1 MQSVKKEKI
10 LGIRRENKNKWERRV
25 ALTPE
30 AVKILVDSGIKV
42 IVQPCN
48 LRCSTNKQYLEAGAE
63 IEENIQLADVIFG
76 VKEIPLDFLF
86 PNKTFIFFSHTF
98 KGQIS
103 NMPALKTILENNIR
117 LIDYELIKEN
127 KEVNPQR
134 LVAFGKFAGIVGT
147 IDFLQGIGDFLMYKK
162 TYIPFLHTGFS
173 YMYPSLELAKKRI
186 SKVGE
191 LLKREKINSK
201 ILPLVFAVTGNG
213 RVAKGSEEI
222 LTLLPHKWIE
232 PDDLQHL
239 FDKNTNSN
247 NECNDFVYLTRIE
260 HKHMYCKKSETER
273 DAIYKTFDKEHF
285 YANKKEYKSV
295 FAEKYLP
302 FLSVIFHCMYW
313 DSDSPVIISDSEAR
327 NLAEEGRL
335 RLIGIT
341 DITCDFPVSSIELL
355 KKTTT
360 IENPFYTIDPKTGSI
375 EHDFKKMSKN
385 SILYHAVDHL
395 PSELPFASSNHFSE
409 KLLPFVKDIL
419 NSDYPCEYGS
429 ELLPLEIQNACET
442 WNGKLC
448 PKYEYLYKELS
459 KYFVEYKELAESVE
473 RKKSK

>member
-1 MQSVKKEKI
+1 MQSLSKQKI

-30 AVKILVDSGIKV
+30 AVKILVDSGLKV
-42 IVQPCN
+42 IIQPCN
-48 LRCSTNKQYLEAGAE
+48 LRCYTNKQYTDVGAE
-63 IEENIQLADVIFG
+63 IEENIQRADVIFG
-76 VKEIPLDFLF
+76 VKEIPLDFLY
-86 PNKTFIFFSHTF
+86 PDKTFIFFSHTF
-98 KGQIS
+98 KGQIA
-103 NMPALKTILENNIR
+103 NMPALRDILEKNIR

-127 KEVNPQR
+127 KEINPQR
-134 LVAFGKFAGIVGT
+134 LVAFGRFAGIVGT

-162 TYIPFLHTGFS
+162 TYTPFLHTGFS

-191 LLKREKINSK
+191 LIKREKLNSK
-201 ILPLVFAVTGNG
+201 ILPLVFAITGNG

-232 PDDLQHL
+232 PDDLQEL
-239 FDKNTNSN
+239 LENNKS

-260 HKHMYCKKSETER
+260 HKHMYCKKSEQER
-273 DAIYKTFDKEHF
+273 EVSYKTFDKEHF
-285 YANKKEYKSV
+285 YANKQEYKSI
-295 FAEKYLP
+295 FANKYLP
-302 FLSVIFHCMYW
+302 YLSAIFHCMYW
-313 DSDSPVIISDSEAR
+313 DSESPVIISDSEAR
-327 NLAEEGRL
+327 SLAEDGKL

-360 IENPFYTIDPKTGSI
+360 IEDPFYTIDPKTGSI
-375 EHDFKKMSKN
+375 EHDFKKMSKD

-419 NSDYPCEYGS
+419 NSDYPCEYRTDS
-429 ELLPLEIQNACET
+429 LPVEIHNACET

-459 KYFVEYKELAESVE
+459 KYFVDYKDKAELID